1 MKRLRF
7 VVPVFNDWAS
17 FNILLR
23 DLNQVAATLPFRV
36 AVSSINDGST
46 DVPENSLADLSG
58 LSNLESVEIIHL
70 SVNVGHQRAIA
81 VGLCVAVED
90 DNCDAVLIMDADG
103 EDSPYMIEKLLRA
116 AGDKDDFCVVA
127 KRRKRSET
135 LTFKLS
141 YVVYK
146 FIFKV
151 LTGKEISFG
160 NFSLLSKSYMR
171 RLVRVAD
178 LWNNLPAAILRSRLP
193 IEAVP
198 VDRARRYAGKSNMNF
213 TSLVVHGLSGISVYA
228 ETIFTRLLL
237 LTVALVCLSGLA
249 ITTVLSLRFFF
260 PIHATP
266 GWATTVSFGMVII
279 LVQVLSV
286 ALSSILMLLNSR
298 VQRLIIPIVDY
309 KVYVDSRQKLLG
321 PASNAGALDLTNKRF
336 EEKLA

>member
-36 AVSSINDGST
+36 VVSSVNDGST
-46 DVPENSLADLSG
+46 DVPENSLADLSS

-81 VGLCVAVED
+81 IGLCVAVED
-90 DNCDAVLIMDADG
+90 DNCDAVQIMDADG

-116 AGDKDDFCVVA
+116 AGDKDDYCVVA

-151 LTGKEISFG
+151 LTGKESSFG

-193 IEAVP
+193 IEAV
-198 VDRARRYAGKSNMNF
+198 
-213 TSLVVHGLSGISVYA
+213 
-228 ETIFTRLLL
+228 
-237 LTVALVCLSGLA
+237 
-249 ITTVLSLRFFF
+249 
-260 PIHATP
+260 
-266 GWATTVSFGMVII
+266 
-279 LVQVLSV
+279 
-286 ALSSILMLLNSR
+286 
-298 VQRLIIPIVDY
+298 
-309 KVYVDSRQKLLG
+309 
-321 PASNAGALDLTNKRF
+321 
-336 EEKLA
+336 